1 MADWT
6 ELTVPLSE
14 RVEFASREWAA
25 EADRYLQAKAAAAGS
40 ALDGLSCSLTER
52 WQNSPPHLGWKD
64 NVAGFSLRIEDG
76 RIEVGVGPAPEAD
89 VEIDGDYNAILPIAW
104 TIYGGDA
111 SIRERA
117 QREYGALMGDKK
129 ISRKGALPEHPGLM
143 QVLGGL
149 HDHMA
154 RRTINNPDIEHRIEH
169 YGLSSNVA
177 ELNDQGYTILENAF
191 TDEMADELR
200 AETDR
205 NHDAQPAED
214 GWKAAQLVTRG
225 RIWEETV
232 VHPWVLTLAE
242 HMLGRGCTVGITETI
257 RKYAGDDTHPGLHTD
272 YSAWRVPEPF
282 PEHCLESTA
291 VWAIDDFSAEAGP
304 TVFLPGSWKRGTH
317 APRGSNREDCVLL
330 EMPKGSIAFWHG
342 ASWHGSQMR
351 TLPGARHSLH
361 IAYLHFMMRTVDRY
375 DTIDPQIVDRNSP
388 PFQTLCGLDDIFGK
402 TVASKGADRE
412 RSAYAASA
420 NYGSAAPLAR

>member
-1 MADWT
+1 
-6 ELTVPLSE
+6 
-14 RVEFASREWAA
+14 
-25 EADRYLQAKAAAAGS
+25 
-40 ALDGLSCSLTER
+40 
-52 WQNSPPHLGWKD
+52 
-64 NVAGFSLRIEDG
+64 
-76 RIEVGVGPAPEAD
+76 
-89 VEIDGDYNAILPIAW
+89 
-104 TIYGGDA
+104 
-111 SIRERA
+111 
-117 QREYGALMGDKK
+117 MGDKK

-177 ELNDQGYTILENAF
+177 ELHDQGYTILEHAF
-191 TDEMADELR
+191 TEAMADELR

-205 NHDAQPAED
+205 NHDSQPAED

-291 VWAIDDFSAEAGP
+291 VWAMDDFSAEAGP

-375 DTIDPQIVDRNSP
+375 DTIDPQIVDRNAP

-402 TVASKGADRE
+402 SVASKGADRE

-420 NYGSAAPLAR
+420 NYGSSAPLDR

>member
-1 MADWT
+1 MTTWT
-6 ELTVPLSE
+6 ELPVPLSE

-25 EADRYLQAKAAAAGS
+25 EADRYLQAKVAAAGS

-52 WQNSPPHLGWKD
+52 WQNAPPHLGWKD
-64 NVAGFSLRIEDG
+64 NVAGFSLRIADG
-76 RIEVGVGPAPEAD
+76 GVEVGAGPAAEAD
-89 VEIDGDYNAILPIAW
+89 VQIDGDYNAILPIAW

-117 QREYGALMGDKK
+117 QREYGSLMGDKK
-129 ISRKGALPEHPGLM
+129 IERKGALPEHPGMM

-154 RRTINNPDIEHRIEH
+154 RRTVNNPDIDHRIEH
-169 YGLSSNVA
+169 YGLRSNVA

-191 TDEMADELR
+191 TNEMADELR

-205 NHDAQPAED
+205 NHDAQPPED
-214 GWKAAQLVTRG
+214 GLKAAQLLTRG

-272 YSAWRVPEPF
+272 TSGWNVQAPYPEQ
-282 PEHCLESTA
+282 CLNTTA
-291 VWAIDDFSAEAGP
+291 MWAMDDFSPEAGP
-304 TVFLPGSWKRGTH
+304 TVFLPGSWKKRSPVEPGTT
-317 APRGSNREDCVLL
+317 REDCVLL

-342 ASWHGSQMR
+342 ASWHGSQIR

-361 IAYLHFMMRTVDRY
+361 IAYCNYMMRTFDRY
-375 DTIDPQIVDRNSP
+375 DTIDPAIVDRNPP
-388 PFQTLCGLDDIFGK
+388 PFQTLCGLDDMFGK

-412 RSAYAASA
+412 RGAYAASA
-420 NYGSAAPLAR
+420 GYGSAAPL

>member
-89 VEIDGDYNAILPIAW
+89 VEIDGEYNAILPIAW

-169 YGLSSNVA
+169 YGL
-177 ELNDQGYTILENAF
+177 QQQC
-191 TDEMADELR
+191 R
-200 AETDR
+200 
-205 NHDAQPAED
+205 
-214 GWKAAQLVTRG
+214 
-225 RIWEETV
+225 
-232 VHPWVLTLAE
+232 
-242 HMLGRGCTVGITETI
+242 
-257 RKYAGDDTHPGLHTD
+257 
-272 YSAWRVPEPF
+272 
-282 PEHCLESTA
+282 
-291 VWAIDDFSAEAGP
+291 
-304 TVFLPGSWKRGTH
+304 
-317 APRGSNREDCVLL
+317 
-330 EMPKGSIAFWHG
+330 
-342 ASWHGSQMR
+342 
-351 TLPGARHSLH
+351 
-361 IAYLHFMMRTVDRY
+361 
-375 DTIDPQIVDRNSP
+375 
-388 PFQTLCGLDDIFGK
+388 
-402 TVASKGADRE
+402 
-412 RSAYAASA
+412 
-420 NYGSAAPLAR
+420 